1 MMIWAALTMG
11 FLSNLHCVGMC
22 GPLALALPMNT
33 GEGKPRWLVAIL
45 YHGGRTAAYTLLGA
59 VVSILGIGVQ
69 LVGWS
74 PYLAIGSGLLLL
86 AFLIF
91 PGFLK
96 KIESELVPKSWQ
108 GYVREQLRS
117 LMQKKGLSYTFLF
130 GFFNGLLP
138 CGMVY
143 AALVMA
149 AAAAQWYG
157 APIFMLAFGM
167 GTMPLL
173 TFLTWT
179 GKRLQSLGQKRLRIV
194 YPYVVSLTAAL
205 LILRGLQLGIPYVSP
220 LAPAEKCTTSNSCC
234 TK

>member
-1 MMIWAALTMG
+1 MIWAALSMG

-22 GPLALALPMNT
+22 GPLALALPMST
-33 GEGKPRWLVAIL
+33 GAGYPRWIVAIL
-45 YHGGRTAAYTLLGA
+45 YHVGRSFAYGMLG
-59 VVSILGIGVQ
+59 VLISVLGIGAQ

-74 PYLAIGSGLLLL
+74 PYLAIASGVMLLSFLVFPL
-86 AFLIF
+86 FLI
-91 PGFLK
+91 K
-96 KIESELVPKSWQ
+96 VESSVMPKAWQ

-117 LMQKKGLSYTFLF
+117 LMQQKGLGYTFLF

-149 AAAAQWYG
+149 AAASQWYG
-157 APIFMLAFGM
+157 SPLFMLAFGL
-167 GTMPLL
+167 GTMPIL
-173 TFLTWT
+173 TFLSWT
-179 GKRLQSLGQKRLRIV
+179 GKGLQSIGQKRLRTF
-194 YPYVVSLTAAL
+194 YPYVVSITAAL

-220 LAPAEKCTTSNSCC
+220 LAPTEECTSTNSCC